1 MKKLKLFIGL
11 CFLTNSLLFGQGIFK
26 TANDFRSANYLL
38 KASSSQYLKV
48 YPNRVFNSSTIKV
61 KLGDSTYSYFKSEI
75 YGYQDN
81 KHSYR
86 FYKEDPYTI
95 VNPSEIILIY
105 SKIILAGPKGNIP
118 TKVYF
123 FSKDENSEIAPL
135 TLQNLKTAFQ
145 TNVAFYDSIDL
156 HFKDDGDLLKYD
168 SLRKMYFINYLYQ
181 KSKNY

>member
-1 MKKLKLFIGL
+1 MKPINLWIGL
-11 CFLTNSLLFGQGIFK
+11 FMLVNTSIFSQGIFK
-26 TANDFRSANYLL
+26 TANDFRSVNYLL
-38 KASSSQYLKV
+38 KASSSQNFKV
-48 YPNRVFNSSTIKV
+48 YPNRVFNSATIKV
-61 KLGDSTYSYFKSEI
+61 KLGDSTYSFLKSEI

-86 FYKEDPYTI
+86 FYKNEQYTI
-95 VNPSEIILIY
+95 ENPSENILIY

-123 FSKDENSEIAPL
+123 FSKDENSEIVSL

-156 HFKDDGDLLKYD
+156 HFKDDSDLLKYD